1 MAYVR
6 KKASHGVSSDS
17 ALSAAKK
24 ILNPLQSK
32 QYTDGVDEVD
42 GDVNDR
48 LPAEHDDS
56 LLLHRYISQIPAGRL
71 TRQSKHRKNEEI
83 SYQREDEA
91 KHPQASFDQMST
103 SDYSS
108 SCTRKHSPSTP
119 VSTVSTPSKKLS
131 PINDINSDL
140 EVNNHLDTWDSDV
153 DTCDDEDWEKV
164 ADMEHLA
171 STRGVTIV
179 KDGVCLLLPHTNLQ
193 TFPNTSFSISILPK
207 SVLKP
212 QDISDDNTLHY
223 YHISPVVQISP
234 GGNLLREPH
243 SAYIF
248 IPLSHHVDRR
258 LRDNIQCLMACTGSS
273 SWYPVNARLIVDHE
287 NENSYIAIKTCSL
300 GTFTVIYKDPVE
312 TYRKRIRRR
321 IGGELKVREH
331 PDLKVTFPRGSCQH
345 DIQAEVKIFHDKEP
359 WHQGNQVDGI
369 LACPIIMLSPHG
381 YKFKKDVT
389 VELPIP
395 MYKKVMDLNPAAEIL
410 IYKSET
416 EYGEPLEWE
425 RIDPRVVSL
434 NKYRNGLNSISFPV
448 SHFTFFK
455 AVWDKICNSP
465 FSLSYWSGMV
475 TFPMMCDAYMQ
486 EEGEL
491 NTFSLEVICY
501 NSTNAGYQANSS
513 TYKHRVGSSLKPTLI
528 KPGNIL
534 MKLNSKKF
542 EPNTDA
548 GEESLE
554 KVVENFRGQDFNKQF
569 ACIFK
574 KDSNVDKGTF
584 GKVVVDSI
592 DANKE
597 KQENLFEFNLTKQGV
612 ETKHVS
618 PANTDGWSIV
628 AIKELCSNIGISNGE
643 WKKFANSIALTRH
656 EQDIIESHERCGTDP
671 FIEMMKMYQE
681 RGGTPE
687 DFVQRLYT
695 VSRTMNVEA
704 ALGTAGH
711 STPGSASSSGVS
723 GSGSQRSQE
732 NDFNRRFS
740 LFNLNPW
747 TRNTDSTDGPG
758 LESQIRAR
766 NEDSDSGTA
775 DHHHDL
781 TPSSHAHHRSGFP
794 SRKRGIVEKPKSAK
808 RLKTGSAS
816 SFSKMASFSVR
827 NDSYSSSDES
837 GAEPDR
843 LTQTK
848 SVSTEKHKI
857 NPHKFTDGELWTISS
872 EMSSINWRAVG
883 RTLGLEESTLLN
895 LEHSF
900 KSQGVRECVYQMML
914 EWKEKKPKTCTL
926 GSLYTALNTEK
937 MFGVAKKLIKMQ
949 DSGQLKV

>member
-1 MAYVR
+1 MANVR
-6 KKASHGVSSDS
+6 KKTLQGVSTDS
-17 ALSAAKK
+17 ALSKNEKK
-24 ILNPLQSK
+24 DNLNPLQSK
-32 QYTDGVDEVD
+32 QYTDH
-42 GDVNDR
+42 

-56 LLLHRYISQIPAGRL
+56 LLLHRYISQIPAGRF
-71 TRQSKHRKNEEI
+71 TRQSQSKHRKNEDEI
-83 SYQREDEA
+83 SYQRGDET
-91 KHPQASFDQMST
+91 KQTQASFDQMST

-119 VSTVSTPSKKLS
+119 VSTVSTPSNQLS
-131 PINDINSDL
+131 SSNEIHSDL
-140 EVNNHLDTWDSDV
+140 EVNNHRDTWDSDL
-153 DTCDDEDWEKV
+153 DTCDDEDWEKL
-164 ADMEHLA
+164 ADLEHFA
-171 STRGVTIV
+171 STGGVTIV
-179 KDGVCLLLPHTNLQ
+179 KDGVCLLLPHTNLHAIS
-193 TFPNTSFSISILPK
+193 NNSFSISILPI

-234 GGNLLREPH
+234 GGNMFQEPH

-248 IPLSHHVDRR
+248 IPLSHNVDGR
-258 LRDNIQCLMACTGSS
+258 LRNNIQCLLSCSGSS
-273 SWYPVNARLIVDHE
+273 TWKPVASRLIVDHE
-287 NENSYIAIKTCSL
+287 NKNSYIAIRTCSL
-300 GTFTVIYKDPVE
+300 GTFTVIFKDPVE
-312 TYRKRIRRR
+312 TYRKSIRRR
-321 IGGELKVREH
+321 IGGELKIREH
-331 PDLKVTFPRGSCQH
+331 SDLRVTFPRGSCH
-345 DIQAEVKIFHDKEP
+345 LDIHAEVKIFHNKEP

-381 YKFKKDVT
+381 YKFKKDVI
-389 VELPIP
+389 VELPVP
-395 MYKKVMDLNPAAEIL
+395 MYKKVMDQYPKAEIL

-425 RIDPRVVSL
+425 RIDPRVVSW
-434 NKYRNGLNSISFPV
+434 NKYRNGACTISFPV

-455 AVWDKICNSP
+455 AVWDIMCKSP
-465 FSLSYWSGMV
+465 LSLSYWSGMV
-475 TFPMMCDAYMQ
+475 TFPMMCDAFMQ
-486 EEGEL
+486 EEGDL

-501 NSTNAGYQANSS
+501 NSTNSGYQASSS

-592 DANKE
+592 DANKV

-656 EQDIIESHERCGTDP
+656 EQDIIESQERCGTDP

-723 GSGSQRSQE
+723 GSGSQRSQDKD
-732 NDFNRRFS
+732 NYLNRKFS

-747 TRNTDSTDGPG
+747 TNPNLDSTDGQG
-758 LESQIRAR
+758 LDSQSRTR

-781 TPSSHAHHRSGFP
+781 TPTAHAHHRSGFP
-794 SRKRGIVEKPKSAK
+794 SRKRGIVEKPKSSK
-808 RLKTGSAS
+808 RVKTGSGS
-816 SFSKMASFSVR
+816 SFSKMASLSVR

-837 GAEPDR
+837 GAEPDQ

-926 GSLYTALNTEK
+926 GSLYTALSTEK

-949 DSGQLKV
+949 ETGQIKV